1 MALFTTGAMP
11 IHKATIMPRGNS
23 LGMVMQ
29 LPEADQLNLTRTQLS
44 ARLDVAMGGRVAEEL
59 IYGKGEITTG

>member
-1 MALFTTGAMP
+1 VALFTTGAMP

-29 LPEADQLNLTRTQLS
+29 LPEADQLNLTRTQLLAGAYTRPLFGS
-44 ARLDVAMGGRVAEEL
+44 
-59 IYGKGEITTG
+59 T